1 MRMPSSL
8 TGWDLVCVAKFRLE
22 REFVEIGTFSSPVSF
37 QPVATVHYFPCKDFQ
52 WTLHQIKST
61 IFKMNYNALL
71 YS

>member
-37 QPVATVHYFPCKDFQ
+37 QPVATVHYFPCKRLSMDI
-52 WTLHQIKST
+52 TSNQI
-61 IFKMNYNALL
+61 NHL
-71 YS
+71 